1 MFNKQLEK
9 IKTSYFKGSQNNK
22 KKIENLVV
30 FLIITII
37 TFIAIN
43 KIWNGSVGAG
53 VPDDSK
59 EKNEDTINKKLAY
72 ETDTTTSENSL
83 QTNLENILTKIAG
96 VGKVNVLITYS
107 ESSEI
112 VPLYDE
118 TTSETS
124 TEETDTSGGKRLTTD
139 VNTQKQAILEENS
152 SGQKGIITQKIVSP
166 KIEGAIITAEGGGN
180 AGVKEQIINAVEAAT
195 GLATHKI
202 QVFKM
207 N

>member
-1 MFNKQLEK
+1 MIKKQLEK
-9 IKTSYFKGSQNNK
+9 IKNLSSEEGKDGK

-30 FLIITII
+30 LLIILII

-43 KIWNGSVGAG
+43 KIWSG
-53 VPDDSK
+53 DSK
-59 EKNEDTINKKLAY
+59 EITEDNTVQNTTNKQLAV
-72 ETDTTTSENSL
+72 ETSTNTTSDL
-83 QTNLENILTKIAG
+83 QTNLENILSKISG

-107 ESSEI
+107 ESSEV

-124 TEETDTSGGKRLTTD
+124 TEETDTSGGKRVTTD
-139 VNTQKQAILEENS
+139 TNTQKQAILQENN
-152 SGQKGIITQKIVSP
+152 SGEKGIITQKTISP
-166 KIEGAIITAEGGGN
+166 KIEGAVIIAEGGSN
-180 AGVKEQIINAVEAAT
+180 VEIKEQIIQAVEAAT

>member
-1 MFNKQLEK
+1 MIKKQLEK
-9 IKTSYFKGSQNNK
+9 IKNLSSEEGKDSK
-22 KKIENLVV
+22 KKIENLVA
-30 FLIITII
+30 FLIILII

-43 KIWNGSVGAG
+43 KIWSG
-53 VPDDSK
+53 DSK
-59 EKNEDTINKKLAY
+59 ESTEDNTVQNTTNKQLAV
-72 ETDTTTSENSL
+72 ETSTNTTFDL
-83 QTNLENILTKIAG
+83 QTNLENILSKISG

-107 ESSEI
+107 ESSEV

-124 TEETDTSGGKRLTTD
+124 TEETDTSGGKRVTIDT
-139 VNTQKQAILEENS
+139 NTQKQAILQEDS
-152 SGQKGIITQKIVSP
+152 SGEKGIITQKTISP
-166 KIEGAIITAEGGGN
+166 KIEGAVIIAEGGAN
-180 AGVKEQIINAVEAAT
+180 AEVKEQIIQAVEAAT

>member
-1 MFNKQLEK
+1 MFEKQLQK
-9 IKTSYFKGSQNNK
+9 IKNSYFKGTQNNK
-22 KKIENLVV
+22 KKIENLVL
-30 FLIITII
+30 FLIIAII
-37 TFIAIN
+37 TFIAVN

-53 VPDDSK
+53 VPDDTK
-59 EKNEDTINKKLAY
+59 EIKEDTKNKQLAS
-72 ETDTTTSENSL
+72 ETTTTPSEDNL
-83 QTNLENILTKIAG
+83 QTNLENILSKISG

-107 ESSEI
+107 ESSQI

-139 VNTQKQAILEENS
+139 TNTQKQAVLEENGT
-152 SGQKGIITQKIVSP
+152 GQKGIITQKTVSP
-166 KIEGAIITAEGGGN
+166 KIEGAVITAEGGGN
-180 AGVKEQIINAVEAAT
+180 AGVKEQIISAVEAAT

>member
-1 MFNKQLEK
+1 MIKKQLEK
-9 IKTSYFKGSQNNK
+9 IKNLSSEEGKEGK
-22 KKIENLVV
+22 KKIENLVA
-30 FLIITII
+30 FLIILII

-43 KIWNGSVGAG
+43 KIWSG
-53 VPDDSK
+53 DSK
-59 EKNEDTINKKLAY
+59 ESTEDNTVQNTTNKQLAV
-72 ETDTTTSENSL
+72 ETSTNTTSDL
-83 QTNLENILTKIAG
+83 QTNLENILSKISG

-107 ESSEI
+107 ESSEV

-124 TEETDTSGGKRLTTD
+124 TEETDTSGGKRVTTD
-139 VNTQKQAILEENS
+139 TNTQKQAILQEDS
-152 SGQKGIITQKIVSP
+152 SGEKGIITQKTISP
-166 KIEGAIITAEGGGN
+166 KIEGAVVIAEGGAN
-180 AGVKEQIINAVEAAT
+180 AEIKEQIIQAVEAAT